1 MNYNFSCCT
10 LCPRECEADRTK
22 TKGLCGADIHIK
34 AAKAQLHYW
43 EEPCLSGEKGSGAV
57 FFSGCTLKC
66 VFCQNYTISKENNGI
81 EISSKR
87 LGEIFIELQEQG
99 ANNINLVNPTHYVP
113 QIIDSLEHV
122 KHKLT
127 IPIVYNTGGYEKTST
142 LKMLDKYVDIYLPDL
157 KYTDSN
163 ISEKYSK
170 AGNYFEYAKD
180 AILEMHRQQPKL
192 VLENGILKKG
202 LIIRHMILPGC
213 RHDSISVI
221 KWLKKNLPND
231 GFLFSLMSQYT
242 PNSNC
247 NSYPEINRRITTF
260 EYNSVLKAVEEYDLN
275 GYSQERSSAQSAY
288 TPDFNLDGI
297 IKKYCQT
304 DGKSDC

>member
-10 LCPRECEADRTK
+10 LCPRECGADRTK
-22 TKGLCGADIHIK
+22 TKGLCGADIRIK

-81 EISSKR
+81 EISSER

-113 QIIDSLEHV
+113 QIIDSLQHV
-122 KHKLT
+122 KHRLT
-127 IPIVYNTGGYEKTST
+127 IPIVYNTGGYEKIST

-202 LIIRHMILPGC
+202 LIIRHMILPHC

-221 KWLKKNLPND
+221 KWLGKNLPND
-231 GFLFSLMSQYT
+231 SFLFSLMSQYT

-247 NSYPEINRRITTF
+247 NSCPEINRRITTF
-260 EYNSVLKAVEEYDLN
+260 EYNSVLKAVEEYNFN
-275 GYSQERSSAQSAY
+275 GYSQARSSAQSAY

-297 IKKYCQT
+297 IKN
-304 DGKSDC
+304 